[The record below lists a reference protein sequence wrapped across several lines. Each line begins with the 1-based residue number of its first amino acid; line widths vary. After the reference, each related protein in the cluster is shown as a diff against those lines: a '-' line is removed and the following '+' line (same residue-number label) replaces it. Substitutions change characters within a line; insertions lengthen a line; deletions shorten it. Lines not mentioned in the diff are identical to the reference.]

1 MQAARGASLTDQDA
15 DDDGATGVT
24 SAALGAGSRRP
35 LTVFALVALGCYLL
49 DLATK
54 SLALAKLG
62 DEPVEI
68 VGSLLKLNLTFNP
81 GAAFSTGTSY
91 TVLLSC
97 IAVVA
102 VVTVLW
108 YARRLRSLMWAVGLG
123 ALLGECWATSPTG
136 CSVSPA
142 SCAGTLSTSCSYR
155 TGRSSTSPTS
165 ASMWRPASS
174 SCRRS
179 VGWESTVADTLTSL
193 PRPMTDTSDL
203 RR

>member
-123 ALLGECWATSPTG
+123 ALLGGVLGNLTDRVFREPGFLRGHVVDFLQLPNWPVFNIADICINVAAGIIILQALRGVGVDGRRHSDK
-136 CSVSPA
+136 PA
-142 SCAGTLSTSCSYR
+142 KANDR
-155 TGRSSTSPTS
+155 H
-165 ASMWRPASS
+165 
-174 SCRRS
+174 
-179 VGWESTVADTLTSL
+179 E
-193 PRPMTDTSDL
+193 
-203 RR
+203 